1 MVYFMRWIAPS
12 KKDAVTDILEKRFW
26 EAAAERYIH
35 GVEKTDET
43 GRLCRM
49 NLH

>member
-1 MVYFMRWIAPS
+1 MDRITPS
-12 KKDAVTDILEKRFW
+12 EKDSATDILEKRFSD
-26 EAAAERYIH
+26 AAAEPSTH

-43 GRLCRM
+43 EYLCRM